1 MAILDPLKTA
11 KATVKANMLGAV
23 GGGVAG
29 VMLVR
34 KYSQKKGWL
43 AMTLGVVGGLV
54 GGAFLQSKLKA
65 KSGSVKSGKSITKK

>member
-1 MAILDPLKTA
+1 MAILDPLKVT
-11 KATVKANMLGAV
+11 KSTVKANMLGAV

-34 KYSQKKGWL
+34 KYAPTKGWL
-43 AMTLGVVGGLV
+43 SMTLGVVGGLV

-65 KSGSVKSGKSITKK
+65 KKGSIKSGKTITTK

>member
-1 MAILDPLKTA
+1 MAIFDPLKTA

-34 KYSQKKGWL
+34 KYSPRKGWL
-43 AMTLGVVGGLV
+43 AMTVGVVGGLV
-54 GGAFLQSKLKA
+54 GGAFLQSKLRA
-65 KSGSVKSGKSITKK
+65 KSGSVKSGKSITK

>member
-11 KATVKANMLGAV
+11 KATVRANMFGAV

-34 KYSQKKGWL
+34 KYSTRKDLL
-43 AMTLGVVGGLV
+43 AMTVGAVVGLV
-54 GGAFLQSKLKA
+54 GGAFLQSKLTA
-65 KSGSVKSGKSITKK
+65 KSGSLKSNKSITK